1 LFPHDSATNASRAT
15 SNASATVEERRF
27 SAASGDKKKKNSILP
42 KAVAAERSSQATQ
55 TFRAFAKAGPRR
67 EDRKGPPPIPRFP
80 QPQGIL

>member
-1 LFPHDSATNASRAT
+1 VRNLLLRADAT
-15 SNASATVEERRF
+15 NASATVEERRF
-27 SAASGDKKKKNSILP
+27 SAALGTKKKTTPLLP
-42 KAVAAERSSQATQ
+42 KVVAAERSSQATQ